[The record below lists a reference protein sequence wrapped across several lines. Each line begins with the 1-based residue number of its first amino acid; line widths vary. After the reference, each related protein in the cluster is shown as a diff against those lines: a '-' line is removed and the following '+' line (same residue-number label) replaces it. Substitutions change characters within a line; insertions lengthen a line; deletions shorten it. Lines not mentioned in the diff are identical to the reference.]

1 MNRFKNFGKAHELR
15 PTQLIL
21 QSNHGVKM
29 TKLERSQTDT
39 ENDSDW
45 ISPNH
50 MHTLVLILAILVGIY
65 LCYKIALPFLSVLAW
80 ALTLAVMFTPL
91 QRWLE
96 SKLKR
101 TNFAA
106 LISIILI
113 GSIVI
118 IPTLLIGEQ
127 LITQVVK
134 GSQLI
139 ETKLNSGEWR
149 RTFEAQPK
157 LAPIVNKIEQYIN
170 VPDTIKTFNSKLGNT
185 AGGFLKSSIFQLIG
199 FVLVFYMLF
208 FFLRDRKWAMQFI
221 SSVLPLPQSEMNIL
235 FKRVVDTIHATVYGT
250 FAMAAVQGTLGGLM
264 FWWLNLPAP
273 FLWGVVMSFL
283 AIVPML
289 GASLIWA
296 PAALFLAL
304 EGNWINA
311 LILTFWGML
320 VVGTID
326 NLLRPI
332 FVGNRLKL
340 HTILIF
346 ISVIGGLL
354 QFGAAGLILGPV
366 TLAVT
371 VALLEIWLKRNSTK
385 TIKS

>member
-1 MNRFKNFGKAHELR
+1 MIELDCSQGDKA
-15 PTQLIL
+15 
-21 QSNHGVKM
+21 
-29 TKLERSQTDT
+29 
-39 ENDSDW
+39 NDGDL

-50 MHTLVLILAILVGIY
+50 MHTLVLILSILVGIY

-80 ALTLAVMFTPL
+80 ALTLAVMFSPL

-96 SKLKR
+96 SKFKR
-101 TNFAA
+101 PNLAT

-118 IPTLLIGEQ
+118 IPTLLVGEQ
-127 LITQVVK
+127 LLTQVVK

-149 RTFEAQPK
+149 RTFETQPY
-157 LAPIVNKIEQYIN
+157 LAPIVNKIEQYVN
-170 VPDTIKTFNSKLGNT
+170 VPDIIKTFTGKLSNG
-185 AGGFLKSSIFQLIG
+185 AGGFLKSSIFQIIG
-199 FVLVFYMLF
+199 FILVFYMLF
-208 FFLRDRKWAMQFI
+208 FFLRDRKWAMESI
-221 SSVLPLPQSEMNIL
+221 SSVSPLLQYEMNL
-235 FKRVVDTIHATVYGT
+235 LYKRIADTIHATVYGT

-264 FWWLNLPAP
+264 FWWLDLPAP

-296 PAALFLAL
+296 PSALFLAL
-304 EGNWINA
+304 EGNWANA
-311 LILTFWGML
+311 LILALWGML

-354 QFGAAGLILGPV
+354 KFGTAGLILGPV
-366 TLAVT
+366 ILAVT
-371 VALLEIWLKRNSTK
+371 VALLEIWFKRHSTK
-385 TIKS
+385 TNKS